1 LEGFVGLFVVF
12 LVLLVFALPV
22 WAMVRASDAKAKI
35 ASLTSEL
42 SALRDRV
49 RELTQRISAL
59 EKTRIAPDAP
69 PLQTA
74 FEPAAASATREPAP
88 VPTPPPPTPAVV
100 APPLRPAPLVE
111 PAAPSVGEVKLPA
124 AAPPPRTPVSEV
136 PTVAQVLAGV
146 SGSTGGGSAET
157 QTPQTVSARVSQSNA
172 SFALPKSA
180 RAPSATS
187 FEEKFGESWLNKIGI
202 TALVIGMAFL
212 LNYSMHYLGPAG
224 KIALGYA
231 CSAAL
236 IGIGAY
242 GETRERYR
250 IPSRA
255 VLGGG
260 WALAYFTTY
269 ALHNVAAVK
278 IVDNAFIG
286 FALLFGVA
294 AAMVVHSLRYK
305 SELTT
310 GFAYL
315 LGFTAVAVS
324 EIPFGALFAS
334 AILAGSLALVIRIR
348 KWYIVEPLAI
358 IATYFVHWLWLQQTY
373 DSIGGHKPFAQ
384 LNVSAAL
391 IFVYWAI
398 YMVSYF
404 LREPSTPQERSLLG
418 VSFVLNAIGLLFLLH
433 EQSFHPEWRFWFLFV
448 VGLVYFAIAA
458 WARTQKKETPYQ
470 LASTMGTILTAA
482 AIPYKFSGGRMEIIW
497 LVEVEALL
505 FAGWRLR
512 EKYLRILAAITG
524 VLLAGYIGFD
534 EVIVRIFSNATPNR
548 PLAWILVAVAVA
560 YFFNGALKSRID
572 DRSSI
577 DELWLTMSPILATAF
592 TLAAAWVAL
601 DSMWVGLVWIVAG
614 AALAEL
620 GRDTKDRL
628 LLWCGHGAISLA
640 VMRLFSANLNDESI
654 WSGAIT
660 LRLLTVGI
668 SCVILYVASRR
679 HIAAGDRSD
688 SKALDWFSSN
698 GGVAMLYSAAA
709 TVLAMILLALELH
722 SGVIALAWGLLG
734 LALVEAGEL
743 LNDLPLRWEGALAL
757 LLSFQRI
764 FTVDLNAPRTHDFLA
779 LPFISVIVLA
789 AIYYY
794 VAASDKEELWL
805 RFTALWFGTLAITG
819 LLRFQIGD
827 AWVAVAW
834 AALACVLYALSRTV
848 NRDAFRWQCYTLVI
862 LTALRCV
869 FDNFEQT
876 KKIFPAT
883 SDLTYRTVTV
893 VLASLLI
900 YFIFAASKILKLGV
914 DAAASNSTNLAP
926 LDWFAE
932 REHHLFFFTPTILL
946 TILIALEVRRNYL
959 TAAWGVEA
967 VVIFLVVL
975 KMDERSYRWFS
986 LGLLSLCVIRIVL
999 FDVWALDPLGRIIS
1013 FLGLGA
1019 ALLLVSFLY
1028 ARHREV
1034 LRKVL

>member
-1 LEGFVGLFVVF
+1 LEAFLGLFVVF

-22 WAMVRASDAKAKI
+22 WAMVRASDAKQKI
-35 ASLTSEL
+35 ASLTSEVA
-42 SALRDRV
+42 ALRDRI
-49 RELTQRISAL
+49 RDLTQRVSTL
-59 EKTRIAPDAP
+59 EKSRTVA
-69 PLQTA
+69 
-74 FEPAAASATREPAP
+74 PAAAASEAAPRSTTPASALVATL
-88 VPTPPPPTPAVV
+88 TPPQPVVVAQQPKPEPPPIVEPVATPAVEIKPPTPA
-100 APPLRPAPLVE
+100 PRP
-111 PAAPSVGEVKLPA
+111 PAAPAEPDI
-124 AAPPPRTPVSEV
+124 
-136 PTVAQVLAGV
+136 AQVPPNFGV
-146 SGSTGGGSAET
+146 PDSAT
-157 QTPQTVSARVSQSNA
+157 QPANAFAARVSAPNSTT
-172 SFALPKSA
+172 FTPPKSA
-180 RAPSATS
+180 PARNATS

-236 IGIGAY
+236 IGLGAY
-242 GETRERYR
+242 GETHERYR
-250 IPSRA
+250 MPSRA

-269 ALHNVAAVK
+269 ALHNVNAVK
-278 IVDNAFIG
+278 LVDNAFIG
-286 FALLFGVA
+286 FALLFAVA
-294 AAMVVHSLRYK
+294 AAMVVHSLRYE

-373 DSIGGHKPFAQ
+373 DAIGGHKPFAQ

-418 VSFVLNAIGLLFLLH
+418 VSFVLNAIGLLVLLH
-433 EQSFHPEWRFWFLFV
+433 EQSFHPEWRFWFLFI

-497 LVEVEALL
+497 LIEVEALL

-512 EKYLRILAAITG
+512 EQYLRILAAITG

-534 EVIVRIFSNATPNR
+534 EVIVRIFSNATPNK
-548 PLAWILVAVAVA
+548 PLAWILIAVAVA
-560 YFFNGALKSRID
+560 YFFNGALKSRTD
-572 DRSSI
+572 DLSGI
-577 DELWLTMSPILATAF
+577 DEAWLTASPILATASM
-592 TLAAAWVAL
+592 LAAAWVAL

-620 GRDTKDRL
+620 GRDTKARL
-628 LLWCGHGAISLA
+628 LRYCGHAAVALA
-640 VMRLFSANLNDESI
+640 VIRLFYANLNDESI
-654 WSGAIT
+654 WHDNIT
-660 LRLLTVGI
+660 LRLVTVGI
-668 SCVILYVASRR
+668 SCLILYIASRR
-679 HIAAGDRSD
+679 HIAAGDHSN
-688 SKALDWFSSN
+688 SKSPEWFLSN

-709 TVLAMILLALELH
+709 TVLAMILVALELH
-722 SGVIALAWGLLG
+722 SGAIALAWGLLG
-734 LALVEAGEL
+734 LVLVEAAGML
-743 LNDLPLRWEGALAL
+743 GDLPLRWEGALAL
-757 LLSFQRI
+757 LMSFQRI
-764 FTVDLNAPRTHDFLA
+764 FAVDLNAPRTHDFLA
-779 LPFISVIVLA
+779 LPFISVISLA

-805 RFTALWFGTLAITG
+805 RFAALWFGTLAIAG

-834 AALACVLYALSRTV
+834 AALAAVLYALSRTV
-848 NRDAFRWQCYTLVI
+848 NRDAFRWQCYALVI

-869 FDNFEQT
+869 FDNFERT
-876 KKIFPAT
+876 KLFFPES
-883 SDLTYRTVTV
+883 SDLTYRTVTL
-893 VLASLLI
+893 VLASTLI
-900 YFIFAASKILKLGV
+900 YIMFAASRIWKTEPDEGETKV
-914 DAAASNSTNLAP
+914 AS
-926 LDWFAE
+926 LDWIAE

-946 TILIALEVRRNYL
+946 TILIALEIRRNYL

-975 KMDERSYRWFS
+975 RMDERSYRWFS

>member
-1 LEGFVGLFVVF
+1 LEAFLGLFVVF

-35 ASLTSEL
+35 ASLTSEV
-42 SALRDRV
+42 AVLRDRL
-49 RELTQRISAL
+49 RDLTQRISAL
-59 EKTRIAPDAP
+59 EKSRSAT
-69 PLQTA
+69 
-74 FEPAAASATREPAP
+74 PAAAAPASEATTTATPP
-88 VPTPPPPTPAVV
+88 VTAASVQTVVVPPPPKPEPPPIVKVV
-100 APPLRPAPLVE
+100 EPPVVETKPPLRLTPPAVTPSPE
-111 PAAPSVGEVKLPA
+111 PDVRQLPPNFGVPDRVSQPPSA
-124 AAPPPRTPVSEV
+124 IA
-136 PTVAQVLAGV
+136 
-146 SGSTGGGSAET
+146 
-157 QTPQTVSARVSQSNA
+157 ARVSAPNSDTFTSPQ
-172 SFALPKSA
+172 PA
-180 RAPSATS
+180 RAPASNATS

-269 ALHNVAAVK
+269 ALHNVNAVK
-278 IVDNAFIG
+278 LIDNAFVG
-286 FALLFGVA
+286 FALLFAVA

-305 SELTT
+305 YELTT

-334 AILAGSLALVIRIR
+334 AILAASLVMVIRVR

-373 DSIGGHKPFAQ
+373 DLIGGHKPFAQ

-433 EQSFHPEWRFWFLFV
+433 EQSFHPEWRFWFLFI

-458 WARTQKKETPYQ
+458 WALTQKKETAYQ

-512 EKYLRILAAITG
+512 EKYLRILAAIAG

-534 EVIVRIFSNATPNR
+534 EVIVRILSNVTPNK
-548 PLAWILVAVAVA
+548 PLAWILIAVAVA

-572 DRSSI
+572 DLSAI
-577 DELWLTMSPILATAF
+577 DELWLTMSPILATAS

-628 LLWCGHGAISLA
+628 LLWCGHGAVALA
-640 VMRLFSANLNDESI
+640 VIRLFYANLNDESI
-654 WSGAIT
+654 WHDNIT
-660 LRLLTVGI
+660 LRLVTVGI
-668 SCVILYVASRR
+668 SCVILYAASRR
-679 HIAAGDRSD
+679 HIAASD
-688 SKALDWFSSN
+688 HSESNLPDWFVSN

-709 TVLAMILLALELH
+709 TVLAMFLVALELH

-734 LALVEAGEL
+734 LVLIEAGEML
-743 LNDLPLRWEGALAL
+743 DDLPLRWEGGVAL

-764 FTVDLNAPRTHDFLA
+764 FAVDLNAPRTHDPLA
-779 LPFISVIVLA
+779 LPFVSVIVLA

-794 VAASDKEELWL
+794 VAASEREELWL
-805 RFTALWFGTLAITG
+805 RFTALWFGTIAITG
-819 LLRFQIGD
+819 LLRFQVGD

-834 AALACVLYALSRTV
+834 AALAAILYALSRTV

-862 LTALRCV
+862 LTAIRCV
-869 FDNFEQT
+869 FDNFERT
-876 KKIFPAT
+876 KLFSPGS

-893 VLASLLI
+893 VAASMLI
-900 YFIFAASKILKLGV
+900 YVMFAASKIWKSGP
-914 DAAASNSTNLAP
+914 DGESTNLAP
-926 LDWFAE
+926 LDWFADRE
-932 REHHLFFFTPTILL
+932 RHLFFFTPTILL

>member
-1 LEGFVGLFVVF
+1 MDSAFYLFVLLAVTAAIVLP
-12 LVLLVFALPV
+12 LVAV
-22 WAMVRASDAKAKI
+22 VRARDAKEKAAALSKEI
-35 ASLTSEL
+35 AI
-42 SALRDRV
+42 LRDSV
-49 RELTQRISAL
+49 RELTSRVRTL
-59 EKTRIAPDAP
+59 EKASMAPGAAAA
-69 PLQTA
+69 QTA
-74 FEPAAASATREPAP
+74 AEPAREPSP
-88 VPTPPPPTPAVV
+88 PQSVSVPTPPPPAPATVV
-100 APPLRPAPLVE
+100 PPPQPSPLVE
-111 PAAPSVGEVKLPA
+111 PAPASVYEVKSPATAPLPR
-124 AAPPPRTPVSEV
+124 APVTEA

-146 SGSTGGGSAET
+146 SAGASSSAET
-157 QTPQTVSARVSQSNA
+157 QTPQTVAARVREPNVS

-180 RAPSATS
+180 RPESATS

-260 WALAYFTTY
+260 WALTYFTTY
-269 ALHNVAAVK
+269 ALHNVTAVK

-286 FALLFGVA
+286 FALLFAVA
-294 AAMVVHSLRYK
+294 AAMVVHSLRYR

-334 AILAGSLALVIRIR
+334 AILAGSLALVIRVR

-373 DSIGGHKPFAQ
+373 ESIGGHKPFAQ

-433 EQSFHPEWRFWFLFV
+433 EQSFHPEWRFWFLFI

-458 WARTQKKETPYQ
+458 WARTQKRETPYQ

-482 AIPYKFSGGRMEIIW
+482 AVPYKFSGGRMEIIW

-512 EKYLRILAAITG
+512 EQYLRILAAIMG

-534 EVIVRIFSNATPNR
+534 EVIGRIFSNATPNK
-548 PLAWILVAVAVA
+548 PLAWILIAVAVA
-560 YFFNGALKSRID
+560 YFFNGALKSRIVD
-572 DRSSI
+572 LSSI
-577 DELWLTMSPILATAF
+577 DELWLTMSPILATAS

-601 DSMWVGLVWIVAG
+601 DSMWVGLVWVVAG

-628 LLWCGHGAISLA
+628 LLYCGHAAVGLA
-640 VMRLFSANLNDESI
+640 VVRLVFANLGDESI
-654 WSGAIT
+654 WHGAIT
-660 LRLLTVGI
+660 LRLITVGI

-679 HIAAGDRSD
+679 HVAQSELPNIKLRD
-688 SKALDWFSSN
+688 SFLSL
-698 GGVAMLYSAAA
+698 GGFAMLYSTAA
-709 TVLAMILLALELH
+709 TLLAVPLIALELH
-722 SGVIALAWGLLG
+722 SGPVALAWGLLG
-734 LALVEAGEL
+734 LVLIEAGEL

-764 FTVDLNAPRTHDFLA
+764 FTVDLNAPRTHHFLA
-779 LPFISVIVLA
+779 LPFISVVVLA

-794 VAASDKEELWL
+794 VAASDEEDVWL
-805 RFTALWFGTLAITG
+805 RFTALWLGTLAIAG
-819 LLRFQIGD
+819 LLRFQVGD
-827 AWVAVAW
+827 AWVAVVW
-834 AALACVLYALSRTV
+834 AAFACVLYALSRTV

-869 FDNFEQT
+869 FDNFERD
-876 KKIFPAT
+876 KLFSPGS

-893 VLASLLI
+893 VAASLLI
-900 YFIFAASKILKLGV
+900 YGMLAASKVWKSTS
-914 DAAASNSTNLAP
+914 DATNTKLAP

-1013 FLGLGA
+1013 FLALGA